1 MSYFSFFSAADVVSF
16 LEMGKRVEG
25 SSKDNSG
32 LQEGAL
38 GIEQLPGSGWRQLQ
52 QAPTATEPA
61 SRPAIG
67 QGAGEEHR
75 IIGALVALETS

>member
-1 MSYFSFFSAADVVSF
+1 MSYFFFFSAADVVSF

-32 LQEGAL
+32 LLEGAP
-38 GIEQLPGSGWRQLQ
+38 GIGQLPESGWQQLRR
-52 QAPTATEPA
+52 APTATEPA
-61 SRPAIG
+61 SRPAVD

>member
-32 LQEGAL
+32 QEGAP
-38 GIEQLPGSGWRQLQ
+38 GIGQLPESGWQQLRR
-52 QAPTATEPA
+52 APTATEPA
-61 SRPAIG
+61 SRPVVG

-75 IIGALVALETS
+75 INMALVALETS